1 MPGCN
6 RGLEYLY
13 ICGLLP
19 PEGRRCWWAEQE
31 ETGSGERW
39 RGKRES
45 LRRVRALMAPLTTS
59 SVMVSLSLS
68 ECCEIA
74 GRRSTAEDS
83 EETNGL
89 LIQSAER

>member
-1 MPGCN
+1 MCACGVGCLQWD
-6 RGLEYLY
+6 RGVG
-13 ICGLLP
+13 GLSG
-19 PEGRRCWWAEQE
+19 GRRE
-31 ETGSGERW
+31 SGERW
-39 RGKRES
+39 RRKRES

-68 ECCEIA
+68 LSLSLSPECCEIA
-74 GRRSTAEDS
+74 GRLSTAEDS

>member
-1 MPGCN
+1 MFLFRNISVFVSAGWAVCSEIEVFLVLS
-6 RGLEYLY
+6 RK
-13 ICGLLP
+13 I
-19 PEGRRCWWAEQE
+19 EGE
-31 ETGSGERW
+31 
-39 RGKRES
+39 RES

-74 GRRSTAEDS
+74 DWLSTAEDS